1 MSRAILTSAV
11 PQLFVSDIKASCDFF
26 AAKLGFI
33 VAHVYG
39 DPPFYGQVR
48 RDNAVLNLRHLD
60 RPAFDIEVRKNEPD
74 LLSAAI
80 TVDDVEQ
87 LYAEFQSAGVPFHQA
102 IRTEPWGAR
111 TFIVRDPDENLL
123 LFAGSPE

>member
-1 MSRAILTSAV
+1 MSRAILTAAV

-26 AAKLGFI
+26 TQKLGFI
-33 VAHVYG
+33 VVHLYG
-39 DPPFYGQVR
+39 DPPFFGQVR
-48 RDNAVLNLRHLD
+48 RDGAALNLRHLD
-60 RPAFDIEVRKNEPD
+60 IPAFDSEVRKNEPD

-87 LYAEFQSAGVPFHQA
+87 LYLEFQSAGVPFHQA
-102 IRTEPWGAR
+102 LRAEPWGAR

-123 LFAGSPE
+123 LFAGSAE